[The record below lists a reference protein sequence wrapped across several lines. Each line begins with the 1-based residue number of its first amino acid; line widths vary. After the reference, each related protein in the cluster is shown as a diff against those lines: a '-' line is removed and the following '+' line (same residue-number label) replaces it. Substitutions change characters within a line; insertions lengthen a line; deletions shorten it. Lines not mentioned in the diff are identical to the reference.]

1 MEVKELIAEEI
12 EKVPESYL
20 RELLDFIRFLE
31 TKTVSQKMDLAIA
44 SESSLKK
51 DWLSS
56 EEDEAWKEL

>member
-12 EKVPESYL
+12 EKVPEPYL

-31 TKTVSQKMDLAIA
+31 RKAVAQKMDLAIA

-56 EEDEAWKEL
+56 EEDAAWKDL

>member
-1 MEVKELIAEEI
+1 MKELIAEEI
-12 EKVPESYL
+12 EKVPEPYL

-31 TKTVSQKMDLAIA
+31 RKSASQKRGLAIA

-56 EEDEAWKEL
+56 EEDEAWKDL